1 MDYALFLFNTAK
13 FYLGSILYIIDEADF
28 LRRIHEFYDDPVGK
42 AVSSRSWYAQFLLI
56 LAFGKAS
63 ISNESSR
70 DGPPGYQYAAQAM
83 SLMPDLAGLAPDPIQ
98 AVQALALG
106 AVYLQSVDMR
116 VGACHHSKDGIATCQ
131 RRWLDREFG
140 PLMGCP
146 CSICDGDITA
156 KLPSEM
162 DASLSALNMSL
173 HVRLSRLMARILTAI
188 YGVGKQFDG
197 SLVPN
202 TQKVLRELAQLSKD
216 INELLNTHFQ
226 GSISK
231 ASRMALRLI
240 LSYHHCVVLT
250 TRPLVM
256 CALQMHIRRAETL
269 RCRPITLSAPVVS
282 LLQSCVD
289 SAMIILRTLRGMGD
303 EDLLEAFLPF
313 QLEDASSSAF
323 ILYLIRT
330 INPSLL
336 TDERWSE
343 DVKHVLD
350 KMIAKG
356 SVAAP
361 LRKRELGQLE
371 DALVAVSPVCN
382 EPTTPSASH
391 QEHQAA
397 IASTVRP
404 ADSGWDLFLEN
415 GIVGISPTEML
426 DLAAQLEVDNDFGPQ
441 VMDW

>member
-1 MDYALFLFNTAK
+1 
-13 FYLGSILYIIDEADF
+13 
-28 LRRIHEFYDDPVGK
+28 
-42 AVSSRSWYAQFLLI
+42 
-56 LAFGKAS
+56 
-63 ISNESSR
+63 
-70 DGPPGYQYAAQAM
+70 
-83 SLMPDLAGLAPDPIQ
+83 
-98 AVQALALG
+98 
-106 AVYLQSVDMR
+106 
-116 VGACHHSKDGIATCQ
+116 
-131 RRWLDREFG
+131 
-140 PLMGCP
+140 MGCP

-162 DASLSALNMSL
+162 DGSLSALNMSL

-197 SLVPN
+197 SLAPN

-231 ASRMALRLI
+231 ALGPISD
-240 LSYHHCVVLT
+240 HH
-250 TRPLVM
+250 
-256 CALQMHIRRAETL
+256 I
-269 RCRPITLSAPVVS
+269 VS

-371 DALVAVSPVCN
+371 DALVAVSPVCD
-382 EPTTPSASH
+382 EPTTPSVGQ

>member
-231 ASRMALRLI
+231 ALGLI
-240 LSYHHCVVLT
+240 SDHH
-250 TRPLVM
+250 
-256 CALQMHIRRAETL
+256 I
-269 RCRPITLSAPVVS
+269 VS